1 MTDKELERAQVSE
14 LCFVSRVVL
23 TSRTRKGMVHLRVI
37 VNHGERIRIERRM
50 NLRLGFRRAKLVEPR
65 DVQHQR
71 AAQILCFI
79 ETLLDTDAVITNRT
93 IRPET
98 H

>member
-14 LCFVSRVVL
+14 LSRRGHIVL
-23 TSRTRKGMVHLRVI
+23 TTRTRKGMVHLRVV
-37 VNHGERIRIERRM
+37 VNRGKRIRIERRM
-50 NLRLGFRRAKLVEPR
+50 NLRLGFGRAKLVEPR

-93 IRPET
+93 IRLEA